1 MRLNIS
7 PNSTIVGNVEL
18 HELARVTELDAGHSV
33 AENKSGTNSSGTV
46 NSATGHKNLP
56 ISRDS
61 LLAIESQ
68 IAIIIPCKDE
78 EQDILEGVLRGIP
91 HDCLIIVVSNSKP
104 ANFDAE
110 CELLAEFCESAQ
122 RPGIA
127 VHQQNEGLA
136 KAFHTAGM
144 SELVNEVGPCSGQEK
159 STWRVR
165 NGKGE
170 GMIIGTAI
178 AELAGKNFVGF
189 IDADNLVTGAVN
201 EYCKVYVAGLHYA
214 LHCAEGND
222 TESTT
227 PPHAMVRIKWNSKPK
242 VKDNKLVFEKS
253 GRSSRVVN
261 EWMNRLLDDL
271 TGSDTPGET
280 IQTGNAGE
288 HAMSIDLA
296 MKFRFATGYAVE
308 PFQLIDAW
316 ERLGVETPVG
326 DQPLDISGLT
336 SFDTIQ
342 ENHETGIGREYT
354 PPISN
359 RSSFSEPIP
368 HSSPRPVTPPDT
380 PPSEVQQKIRILQV
394 ETRNPH
400 FHDTSKGNGHIEKM
414 QAEGLSTMYHSSLT
428 SPELKE
434 ELRIY
439 MKKNLSAVAGADG
452 VPAELRTYPPMETM
466 DFEIFGKMVKKD
478 DNILQVFGDLEGTV
492 LI

>member
-7 PNSTIVGNVEL
+7 PNSTIIGNVEL

-33 AENKSGTNSSGTV
+33 AENKPGTISSGTINPV
-46 NSATGHKNLP
+46 TGHKNVP

-68 IAIIIPCKDE
+68 IAIIIPCRDE

-91 HDCLIIVVSNSKP
+91 HDCLIIVVSNSQRP
-104 ANFDAE
+104 NFDAE
-110 CELLAEFCESAQ
+110 CALLAEFCENAQ

-136 KAFHTAGM
+136 KAFHAAGM
-144 SELVNEVGPCSGQEK
+144 TKLVNETFPSPDQEK
-159 STWRVR
+159 RTLRIR

-170 GMIIGTAI
+170 GMIIGTTVAK
-178 AELAGKNFVGF
+178 LAGKQFVGF

-201 EYCKVYVAGLHYA
+201 EYCKVYAAGLHYA
-214 LHCAEGND
+214 LHCAGRSD
-222 TESTT
+222 DDSTA

-271 TGSDTPGET
+271 TGSDTPGVI

-316 ERLGVETPVG
+316 ERLGVPTPVG
-326 DQPLDISGLT
+326 DQPLDISGLS
-336 SFDTIQ
+336 SFDMIQ
-342 ENHETGIGREYT
+342 ESHETGIGQEYT

-359 RSSFSEPIP
+359 RSSFSTPIAY
-368 HSSPRPVTPPDT
+368 HQPRPVTPPDT
-380 PPSEVQQKIRILQV
+380 PSSSAQHKIRILQV

-400 FHDTSKGNGHIEKM
+400 FHDTSKGSGHIERM
-414 QAEGLSTMYHSSLT
+414 QAEGLSTIYHSTLT
-428 SPELKE
+428 PPKLKE
-434 ELRIY
+434 ELRMY
-439 MKKNLSAVAGADG
+439 MKDNLSAVVGADG
-452 VPAELRTYPPMETM
+452 VPAELRAYPPMQTM
-466 DFEIFGKMVKKD
+466 DFEVFGEMVKGDETILNIFGDVD
-478 DNILQVFGDLEGTV
+478 GQV